1 MSIVLDDLTARL
13 DTLAKAVLSQPL
25 ARIIGCSRVTIRP
38 LSLRGKAFF
47 QLEYQQGQK
56 VTHRNVTKG
65 ELPGLFAQEL
75 DGLYLQAVLCTETE
89 TRQYIRKTNGSYK
102 CTAKGEAQRT
112 AAPKAHD
119 RRKEY
124 ILAEGENIPALVDLG
139 VFTPDLRIVKA
150 KYDKYKQINRFIE
163 LVDDAFRASEQQE
176 ITILDFGCG
185 KSYLTFILYYYF
197 TVKRGVKATILGY
210 DLKEDV
216 VEHCNAIA
224 QKYGYDGLRFVVSDV
239 TRDTLAD
246 THVDMVVT
254 LHACDTA
261 TDYALWYAVEKGV
274 KHIFSVPCCQHE
286 INATIHKGGDFDVLL
301 RHGLLQE
308 RFSALLTDSIRAAVL
323 EDMGYT
329 VDVIE
334 FIDFAHSPKTSCS
347 AASRTAARARGTFP
361 PRGSLPKNT
370 ASARRFWSL
379 RRKNVSARKTPPF
392 KRCFLFLTGEC
403 FRSKI
408 MPAVP
413 QNGGRSDI
421 HGLLSI
427 DGYGRA
433 DRLRA
438 GRRRSGDLP
447 HRGDDAPRAR
457 GLRHRMRDL
466 RHSQLRHGQP

>member
-1 MSIVLDDLTARL
+1 MSFLSDLSARL
-13 DTLAKAVLSQPL
+13 DTLTRLVLSAPVTP
-25 ARIIGCSRVTIRP
+25 AAGTKATIRP
-38 LSLRGKAFF
+38 LTLKGKAFF
-47 QLEYQQGQK
+47 QIEYQRGAQ
-56 VTHRNVTKG
+56 VSHRNIPRGQLCQVYENDLAG
-65 ELPGLFAQEL
+65 Q
-75 DGLYLQAVLCTETE
+75 YRQIVLCTQTE
-89 TRQYIRKTNGSYK
+89 TRQYVRKNDGTYK
-102 CTAKGEAQRT
+102 CTAKGQTVRK
-112 AAPKAHD
+112 AAPTAHN
-119 RRKEY
+119 RKKEY
-124 ILAEGENIPALVDLG
+124 ILAEGECIPALVDLG
-139 VFTPDLRIVKA
+139 VFTADFRIVRS

-163 LVDDAFRASEQQE
+163 LVDDAFQSSQREE

-185 KSYLTFILYYYF
+185 KSYLTFLLYYYF

-334 FIDFAHSPKTSCS
+334 FIDFAHSPKNLMLRCVKDRRAGERNLS
-347 AASRTAARARGTFP
+347 AAWELAEKYGFRQTLLELAEKKRLSAQ
-361 PRGSLPKNT
+361 NT
-370 ASARRFWSL
+370 A
-379 RRKNVSARKTPPF
+379 P
-392 KRCFLFLTGEC
+392 
-403 FRSKI
+403 
-408 MPAVP
+408 
-413 QNGGRSDI
+413 
-421 HGLLSI
+421 
-427 DGYGRA
+427 
-433 DRLRA
+433 
-438 GRRRSGDLP
+438 
-447 HRGDDAPRAR
+447 
-457 GLRHRMRDL
+457 
-466 RHSQLRHGQP
+466 